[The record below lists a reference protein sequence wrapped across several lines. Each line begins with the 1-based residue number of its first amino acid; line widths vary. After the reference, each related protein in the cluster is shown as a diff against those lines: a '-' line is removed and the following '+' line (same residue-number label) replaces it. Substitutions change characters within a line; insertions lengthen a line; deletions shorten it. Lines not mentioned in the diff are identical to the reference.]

1 MMLSKRGGVLLTGSA
16 LKDVIVY
23 ENQTFTLSALNDD
36 FQSSKGGNSNV
47 FKLHDPNNNT
57 TFAIKISNFPVAR
70 RVRGQAND
78 WKSRGYARFLEEI
91 NALNIAKQSN
101 YNNIVRIEFDGVVEV
116 DGEKFPYFVMEKADT
131 DLKEYIQKNTE
142 FDEQERFKICLE
154 VMFAVKQLHGKEIY
168 HRDIKPDNILLFNTG
183 EEGKSIW
190 KISDLGLIGR
200 GGVRASVDLIGEKIG
215 PFGWLSPE
223 AANKFLT
230 EKLNLGFDCHIDN
243 ESDVFQLG
251 KLFWFIYQSNI
262 PVGQINIEDFIAP
275 ITKNKDYIFSIIN
288 KMLQY
293 SKLKR
298 QKIASLEEDM
308 ELIGYDLGV

>member
-1 MMLSKRGGVLLTGSA
+1 MILSRRGGIMLTGNAS
-16 LKDVIVY
+16 KDTIVY
-23 ENQTFTLSALNDD
+23 DNQTFVLTPLSDK
-36 FQSSKGGNSNV
+36 FHTSKGGNSNV
-47 FKLHDPNNNT
+47 FRLFDPNNNAT
-57 TFAIKISNFPVAR
+57 YAIKISNFPVAR

-91 NALNIAKQSN
+91 NALNIAKQNN
-101 YNNIVRIEFDGVVEV
+101 YNNIVRIEFDGELEVE
-116 DGEKFPYFVMEKADT
+116 GERFPYFVMEKADT
-131 DLKEYIQKNTE
+131 DLKEYIQNNTE

-200 GGVRASVDLIGEKIG
+200 GGVRASVDQIGEKIG

-230 EKLNLGFDCHIDN
+230 EKLNLGFDCLIDN
-243 ESDVFQLG
+243 ESDIFQLG

-262 PVGQINIEDFIAP
+262 PVGQISSDDFIAP
-275 ITKNKDYIFSIIN
+275 ITKNKEFIFEIIK

-293 SKLKR
+293 SKGKR
-298 QKIASLEEDM
+298 QRIDALEEDM
-308 ELIGYDLGV
+308 YLLGYDLGV

>member
-1 MMLSKRGGVLLTGSA
+1 MILSRRGGVVLTGNTS
-16 LKDVIVY
+16 KDFITH
-23 ENQTFTLSALNDD
+23 ENQTFLLSSLNDG
-36 FQSSKGGNSNV
+36 FMSSKGGNSNV
-47 FKLHDPNNNT
+47 FKLYDPNNNT

-91 NALNIAKQSN
+91 NALNIAKQNN
-101 YNNIVRIEFDGVVEV
+101 YNNIVRIEFDGLIEVE
-116 DGEKFPYFVMEKADT
+116 GEKFPYFVMEKADT
-131 DLKEYIQKNTE
+131 DLKEYIQSNTE

-183 EEGKSIW
+183 EEGKSVW

-200 GGVRASVDLIGEKIG
+200 GGTRASVDQIGEKIG

-230 EKLNLGFDCHIDN
+230 EKLNLGFDCKIDN
-243 ESDVFQLG
+243 ESDIFQLG
-251 KLFWFIYQSNI
+251 KLFWFVYQSNI
-262 PVGQINIEDFIAP
+262 PVGQIYSEDFIAP
-275 ITKNKDYIFSIIN
+275 ITKNKEFIFSIIR
-288 KMLQY
+288 KMLSY
-293 SKLKR
+293 SKLDRK
-298 QKIASLEEDM
+298 KISSLEEDM
-308 ELIGYDLGV
+308 ELLGYDLGV